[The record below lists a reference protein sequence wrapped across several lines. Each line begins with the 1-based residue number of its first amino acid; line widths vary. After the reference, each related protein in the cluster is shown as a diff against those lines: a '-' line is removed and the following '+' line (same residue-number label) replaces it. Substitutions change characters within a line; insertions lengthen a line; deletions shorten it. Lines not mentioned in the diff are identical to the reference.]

1 MNNGSSGGIGFSGTL
16 QIVFI
21 ILKLCKVINWSWFW
35 VLTPLWIDLVILAIL
50 IIPSSIEEWKWKHS
64 REKRIRKMNERLW
77 NDIKSRSKHEE
88 VQDSDE

>member
-1 MNNGSSGGIGFSGTL
+1 MNNGSGGGIGFFGTL

-35 VLTPLWIDLVILAIL
+35 VLTPFWIDLVILLIL
-50 IIPSSIEEWKWKHS
+50 IIPVSTEEWKWKHS

-77 NDIKSRSKHEE
+77 NDIKNRSKHEE
-88 VQDSDE
+88 VQDEIK